1 MKNSIEESQE
11 TFSARGDERSDN
23 EVERTAANG
32 DTEHNYLA
40 RFARKVK
47 NMAGTVREKSLHET
61 VRQTTNKVADK
72 LENAGKYI
80 EERKFQELPS
90 DVMTFVRKHPMQW
103 LLLCAGLGYYLV
115 RRRKR

>member
-1 MKNSIEESQE
+1 MKNNMEESRE
-11 TFSARGDERSDN
+11 TFSGRGDERSYN
-23 EVERTAANG
+23 ETRTASNA
-32 DTEHNYLA
+32 DTENNYLG
-40 RFARKVK
+40 RLARKVK
-47 NMAGTVREKSLHET
+47 NIAGTVKEKSLHET

-90 DVMTFVRKHPMQW
+90 DLMTFVKKHPMQW